1 MHTRACEVMLPLLF
15 LPVSIPLTIADV
27 QATAQLIDGKSL
39 SDIADYLVLIGIFD
53 VVFFVVAL
61 MVFDYIVEE

>member
-1 MHTRACEVMLPLLF
+1 MVKGIDT
-15 LPVSIPLTIADV
+15 V

-39 SDIADYLVLIGIFD
+39 RDIADYLVLIGIFD
-53 VVFFVVAL
+53 VVFFVLVL